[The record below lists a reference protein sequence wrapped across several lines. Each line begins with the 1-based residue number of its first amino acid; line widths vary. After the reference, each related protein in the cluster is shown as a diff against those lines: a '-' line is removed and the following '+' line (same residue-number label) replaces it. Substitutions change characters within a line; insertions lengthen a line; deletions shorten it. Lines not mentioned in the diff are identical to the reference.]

1 VKDSMTSRIDS
12 ELFALNRGEVR
23 HSLMSRLEHLV
34 WERVTLQE
42 ERLQQRRVRS
52 SVLIFS
58 IAVAF
63 VGGIIVG
70 GHETDR
76 RSRALLIDDAE
87 LLLPVAIN

>member
-1 VKDSMTSRIDS
+1 MTSRIDS
-12 ELFALNRGEVR
+12 ELLALSRAEVR

-42 ERLQQRRVRS
+42 ERVQQRRVRS

-58 IAVAF
+58 IAAAF

-76 RSRALLIDDAE
+76 RSSVLLIDDAE
-87 LLLPVAIN
+87 LLFPVAIN